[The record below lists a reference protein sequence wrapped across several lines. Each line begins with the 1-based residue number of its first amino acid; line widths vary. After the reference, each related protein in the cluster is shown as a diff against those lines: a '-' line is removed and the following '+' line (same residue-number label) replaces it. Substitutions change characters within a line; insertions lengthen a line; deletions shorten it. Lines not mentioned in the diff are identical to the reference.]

1 MAQWLEKYRNC
12 EVEIHYVTDNAMFT
26 DKGRL
31 TDFGDNWLELV
42 KNAGKRGAETLLIPI
57 TAIRI
62 VKIMDAPERDD
73 IRLLR
78 PSYAP
83 EQVQQVEQ

>member
-1 MAQWLEKYRNC
+1 MVLWLEKYRDC
-12 EVEIHYVTDNAMFT
+12 EVEIHYITDNSMFT

-42 KNAGKRGAETLLIPI
+42 KNASKRGAETLLIPI

-62 VKIMDAPERDD
+62 VKIVGAPERDE

-83 EQVQQVEQ
+83 DQVEQVER